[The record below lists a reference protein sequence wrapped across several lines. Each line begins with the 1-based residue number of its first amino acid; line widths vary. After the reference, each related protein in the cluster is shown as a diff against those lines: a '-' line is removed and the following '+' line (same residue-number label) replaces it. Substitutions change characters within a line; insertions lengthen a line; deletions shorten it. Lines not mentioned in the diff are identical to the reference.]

1 MTEPI
6 EYTFNI
12 GHKVTKRCSS
22 EGVAN
27 HPLFDKNL
35 PRPDSTA
42 GTEVTSYTEEV
53 KKSQNIKPRDTFP
66 LGTDSVEEA
75 SDKKRLDLA
84 NHMLRINSRETH
96 R

>member
-1 MTEPI
+1 MTEPT
-6 EYTFNI
+6 EYMFNI
-12 GHKVTKRCSS
+12 GHEVTKRCSIK
-22 EGVAN
+22 GVGKR
-27 HPLFDKNL
+27 PLVHKNL

-42 GTEVTSYTEEV
+42 GTEVTSYTEAV
-53 KKSQNIKPRDTFP
+53 KKSQNIKPRDTFS

-84 NHMLRINSRETH
+84 NHMLRINSRKTH